1 MSGGSLLD
9 SNREAML
16 QSYAGMSL
24 EVTMVDDAWVAELG
38 TLAGMGT
45 NRALLAGFVSAQSE
59 AGGWNAVVSPAL
71 LAGCTLIAC
80 PSVTRVTDQLAR
92 ITLPQLTSY
101 DITLPETLSLTVPKR
116 AVLSDQVVEAQN
128 TFRVRA
134 TPGTATLAGSLLTAT
149 RMGLNGHHGRW
160 EQDLQPV
167 REAEVVAGELLSR
180 RNVSLTPQFNGTGCP
195 IETSPQPC
203 FYIRAATTFY
213 QPLTLQQP

>member
-38 TLAGMGT
+38 TPAGMET

-59 AGGWNAVVSPAL
+59 AGGWNAVVLPAL

-160 EQDLQPV
+160 KQDLQPV

-180 RNVSLTPQFNGTGCP
+180 RNVSLTPQFNGTSYP

-203 FYIRAATTFY
+203 FYTHPATTF
-213 QPLTLQQP
+213 TNI